1 MKTTT
6 GKVLCCCGCS
16 FLCVS
21 VCIMLGVTI
30 VLISSLVLVSRVAT
44 FRDQSVAVKGV
55 LICGDE
61 PAGNVRIKLWDEDS
75 GPDPDDLL
83 AQGYS
88 ETNGSFFLS
97 GWTTETT
104 PIDPVFKIYHD
115 CNDHGL
121 PTHRKVKFTIPDKYI
136 TAGRF
141 PNATM
146 DAGIIQLE
154 FEYMKEE
161 RVLMID

>member
-1 MKTTT
+1 M
-6 GKVLCCCGCS
+6 CGCS
-16 FLCVS
+16 LVTVS
-21 VCIMLGVTI
+21 VVVMLGVST
-30 VLISSLVLVSRVAT
+30 VLITSLILVSRVAT
-44 FRDQSVAVKGV
+44 FRDQSVAVRGM
-55 LICGDE
+55 LICGNE
-61 PAGNVRIKLWDEDS
+61 PAANVRIKLWDEDS

-83 AQGYS
+83 DQGYS
-88 ETNGSFFLS
+88 SNNGSFFLS

-115 CNDHGL
+115 CNDERL

-141 PNATM
+141 PNITM

-161 RVLMID
+161 RVILID